1 MIAHPATAWAG
12 QGRLER
18 PARRIVS
25 LLPSATE
32 IVCALGLGDRLVAVT
47 HECDFPADVVDA
59 VPRVTANRLSPEVTR
74 SGDIDAAVRSALADG
89 HGIYALD
96 DALLAKLEPDLILT
110 QELCR
115 VCAVAYPTVLEAAR
129 TAGGEEGPMVVSL
142 EPRSIGDVLA
152 TIGLVAGMAGVLEA
166 AEALVT
172 DLRRR
177 LGAVERA
184 PLPRRTALVEWL
196 DPLFTPGHW
205 VPEQVELAGGESV
218 IGHPKERSRQ
228 ATWESLAEARPDVL
242 VLGLCGFDLPRTL
255 SEWADFE
262 VPVVLT
268 RTPAWRNGEL
278 WAIDGSAYVSRPG
291 PRLVD
296 GVEILASILA
306 GRTDPRAVRLALR

>member
-1 MIAHPATAWAG
+1 MIAHPATAWTG

-47 HECDFPADVVDA
+47 HECDFPADVVDG

-74 SGDIDAAVRSALADG
+74 SGDIDDAVRAALADG

-96 DALLAKLEPDLILT
+96 DALLAELEPDLILT

-142 EPRSIGDVLA
+142 EPHSIGDVLA
-152 TIGLVAGMAGVLEA
+152 TIGLVAQMAGVPEA
-166 AEALVT
+166 GEALVA

-177 LGAVERA
+177 LAAVERG
-184 PLPRRTALVEWL
+184 PLLPRTALVEWL

-218 IGHPKERSRQ
+218 IGHPNERSRE

-262 VPVVLT
+262 VPAVLT
-268 RTPAWRNGEL
+268 RTTAWRNGEL

-296 GVEILASILA
+296 GVEILASVIA
-306 GRTDPRAVRLALR
+306 GRSDPRAVRLPPR

>member
-1 MIAHPATAWAG
+1 MIAHPATAWTG
-12 QGRLER
+12 QGNLER

-32 IVCALGLGDRLVAVT
+32 IVCALGLETRLVAVT
-47 HECDFPADVVDA
+47 HECDFPADVMA
-59 VPRVTANRLSPEVTR
+59 RMPRVTANRLSPEVTR
-74 SGDIDAAVRSALADG
+74 STDIDAAVRAALADG

-96 DALLAKLEPDLILT
+96 DAMLAELEPDLILT

-142 EPRSIGDVLA
+142 EPHSIGDVLA
-152 TIGLVAGMAGVLEA
+152 TITLVARLAGVPEAGDGLVA
-166 AEALVT
+166 
-172 DLRRR
+172 DLRGR
-177 LGAVERA
+177 LAAVERA
-184 PLPRRTALVEWL
+184 AVPRRVALVEWL

-205 VPEQVELAGGESV
+205 VPEQLELAGGRSV
-218 IGHPKERSRQ
+218 IGQPHERSR
-228 ATWESLAEARPDVL
+228 ASSWETLADASPEVL

-255 SEWADFE
+255 REWAAFE
-262 VPVVLT
+262 VPDALT
-268 RTPAWRNGEL
+268 RTPAWRDREL
-278 WAIDGSAYVSRPG
+278 WAIDGSANVSRPG

-306 GRTDPRAVRLALR
+306 GRSDPRAARLPIG